1 MVRNI
6 ARLLLVGM
14 LAVSLAACSGGGTT
28 TDSGGSEATTA
39 PAAGKVSANNASEDE
54 IVAALEGAGV
64 EDAAE
69 WAEEIV
75 EYRPYA
81 DQAELEEKLTE
92 ELAKYN
98 PSQETLDGIFSVLVP

>member
-1 MVRNI
+1 MDSRI
-6 ARLLLVGM
+6 ARAAIGGILV
-14 LAVSLAACSGGGTT
+14 LSLAACSGGST
-28 TDSGGSEATTA
+28 SGGDTA
-39 PAAGKVSANNASEDE
+39 SPAASVPAGKVSANNASEEE

-64 EDAAE
+64 EDADE

-81 DQAELEEKLTE
+81 DAEALEETLTE

-98 PSQETLDGIFSVLVP
+98 PTQETLDAILSVLVP